1 MAKSNDDKR
10 KKSRIPSKLD
20 YSKIPEDIIKAINK
34 QQYTINK
41 TTKLT
46 WDGRQFLIRVPKEIA
61 EEIGLKD
68 DWHATFIYVKPLPEE
83 RDKNPK
89 LEIKLE
95 R

>member
-1 MAKSNDDKR
+1 MVKSNDEKR
-10 KKSRIPSKLD
+10 KKNKIPSKLD
-20 YSKIPEDIIKAINK
+20 YSKISEDIKKAINK

-46 WDGRQFLIRVPKEIA
+46 WDSRQFLIRVPKEIA
-61 EEIGLKD
+61 EEIGLTD
-68 DWHATFIYVKPLPEE
+68 EWHATFTYVKPLPEE
-83 RDKNPK
+83 RDKISK